1 MAEAVELLIRDW
13 VASQVVGDLAADAVV
28 QHAGTATSVAIE
40 FKTRVN
46 GASAQQL
53 ARQAQQLAMPMVVIG
68 REMTRAARAIL
79 AEAGVGSV
87 DGLGNVHLTLPGLIM
102 RTTGESRARPAQPRS
117 RLSGKSSLVAQAM
130 LLDTDRLVDEICDGL
145 ERTGTEYALTGTAAV
160 ARISPL
166 LTNVPVVE
174 VWLNA
179 TADPDAVCESLQAQ
193 PVESGPNL
201 VILQERNDAPL
212 AFRTRQRDKWIANV
226 FRLYVDVRRDPQRG
240 REQAD
245 HLRREVIGF

>member
-1 MAEAVELLIRDW
+1 
-13 VASQVVGDLAADAVV
+13 
-28 QHAGTATSVAIE
+28 
-40 FKTRVN
+40 
-46 GASAQQL
+46 
-53 ARQAQQLAMPMVVIG
+53 
-68 REMTRAARAIL
+68 
-79 AEAGVGSV
+79 
-87 DGLGNVHLTLPGLIM
+87 
-102 RTTGESRARPAQPRS
+102 
-117 RLSGKSSLVAQAM
+117 M
-130 LLDTDRLVDEICDGL
+130 LLDTDRHWHVAELAKRAGVAAALAHRVLSRLENEGVVTPYGAGPAKTRQLTDPAALLDLWAEEHQDRPFRRPAFLLSTSNDRLIDEICDGL

-160 ARISPL
+160 ARIAPL

-212 AFRTRQRDKWIANV
+212 AFRTRQQDKWIANV